1 MTQEVNEK
9 YDWLIL
15 DLGKTD
21 LSYEA
26 RKYSLQSRKEKDLD
40 SINSMAAHKK
50 RIGKKRTFYEI
61 EQKKI
66 MF

>member
-9 YDWLIL
+9 YDRLIL
-15 DLGKTD
+15 DLDKTD

-26 RKYSLQSRKEKDLD
+26 RKCSLQSRKEKDLD

-61 EQKKI
+61 EQKR
-66 MF
+66 